1 MTVYPE
7 CREESAHHSGALLA
21 QPIVLAMS
29 LPNGAVLVR
38 ATRIRSRFSLLT
50 LNFQLS
56 TLFSFGSIR
65 GELPGEFCVYAS
77 LSNNLLAHGS
87 AGHGLTFN

>member
-1 MTVYPE
+1 MTTYPDR
-7 CREESAHHSGALLA
+7 REASATNPGAVVA
-21 QPIVLAMS
+21 QLILPALS
-29 LPNGAVLVR
+29 LPNGAVLVH

-56 TLFSFGSIR
+56 SLSVVLR
-65 GELPGEFCVYAS
+65 GELPGVSCVYAS

>member
-1 MTVYPE
+1 MTTYPDR
-7 CREESAHHSGALLA
+7 REASATNPGAVVA
-21 QPIVLAMS
+21 QLILPALS
-29 LPNGAVLVR
+29 LPNGAVLVH

-56 TLFSFGSIR
+56 SLSVVLR

>member
-1 MTVYPE
+1 MTTYPDR
-7 CREESAHHSGALLA
+7 REASATNPGAVVA
-21 QPIVLAMS
+21 QLILPALS
-29 LPNGAVLVR
+29 LPNGAVLVH

-65 GELPGEFCVYAS
+65 GELPGEFCNYAS
-77 LSNNLLAHGS
+77 LSNNLLAQDS
-87 AGHGLTFN
+87 AGHGLAFN